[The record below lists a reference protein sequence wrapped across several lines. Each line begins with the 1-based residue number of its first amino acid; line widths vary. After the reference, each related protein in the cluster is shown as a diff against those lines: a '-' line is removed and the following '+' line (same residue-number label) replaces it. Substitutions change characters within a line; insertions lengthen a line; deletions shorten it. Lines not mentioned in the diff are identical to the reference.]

1 VSSLTYVYCLVLN
14 ARRPIIPPGLQDVP
28 GGRDVR
34 ALAAGDGVWLI
45 VTTVPAKTYDEAA
58 LAKGLQNLDW
68 VGRRALAHEAVVEQ
82 FLSSRSILPMQLFT
96 LFTSDERA
104 LQHVGRQRNTIVGI
118 LKRLE
123 RKLEWGLRLTFD
135 EAALRTGIEAKAR
148 KAAGPV
154 PSGAGYLARKRDL
167 LDVTRGQLSAAR
179 TEANRLFAKLKAR
192 PVPVQSPDPRPPER
206 VSVETDEP
214 ALTLDGPKAD
224 PPGRVQDT
232 RRRGSILP
240 DLRTAP
246 ASEAPPQVTE
256 QRTASRRP
264 RSAQQK
270 RITTSPPSGEVEEQM
285 ATDPVVT
292 PPSEPV
298 LDEPGPSDQPEVVA
312 VQQPT
317 APAATANGGS
327 ATPRRFG
334 RALDQSWVYRAACR
348 KAKRRGEP
356 LPARAAPRRKRA

>member
-1 VSSLTYVYCLVLN
+1 MSSLTYVYCLVLN

-179 TEANRLFAKLKAR
+179 TEANRLFAFLKKEAAE
-192 PVPVQSPDPRPPER
+192 S
-206 VSVETDEP
+206 
-214 ALTLDGPKAD
+214 
-224 PPGRVQDT
+224 
-232 RRRGSILP
+232 RRRN
-240 DLRTAP
+240 
-246 ASEAPPQVTE
+246 ETE
-256 QRTASRRP
+256 QASAGARLLLDAAFLVPTSRT
-264 RSAQQK
+264 
-270 RITTSPPSGEVEEQM
+270 
-285 ATDPVVT
+285 
-292 PPSEPV
+292 
-298 LDEPGPSDQPEVVA
+298 
-312 VQQPT
+312 
-317 APAATANGGS
+317 
-327 ATPRRFG
+327 
-334 RALDQSWVYRAACR
+334 RAFRAAVGR
-348 KAKRRGEP
+348 HAKSIGARGLVVSLTGP
-356 LPARAAPRRKRA
+356 WPPYNFISAGSVDQARGKV